1 MIVVL
6 AGGVGAARFLQGVV
20 QVIPQQQLTV
30 IANTGDDRD
39 FYGLHVSPD
48 IDIVMYTLAG
58 IVDET
63 HGWGIRDDTHYT
75 MQQLTRYGN
84 EDWFL
89 LGDRDLATHIHRT
102 NLLRQGKT
110 LSEVTDNLRA
120 HLGLDLRILPM
131 SDQPIATHIKT
142 PAGLLH
148 FQEYM
153 VKRRCADP
161 VQDVVFVGANEAQPA
176 PGVIESLKAADAILI
191 APSNPIVSIGSI
203 LAVPSIHDTLHEASG
218 MIVAVSPIIGGAPIK
233 GPADKLMSGL
243 GMEVSAVGVTRCY
256 RDFLDVML
264 IDEQDAALAPA
275 IEDLGIP
282 TVVTN
287 TIMKDMH
294 AKAALARSALQ
305 AAGINVVSIPTI
317 GEGRHGSFPH
327 LLPEQDTTINR
338 KGQEE
343 IY

>member
-6 AGGVGAARFLQGVV
+6 AGGVGAARFLQGVT
-20 QVIPQQQLTV
+20 QVVPQQELTV
-30 IANTGDDRD
+30 IVNTGDDRD

-58 IVDET
+58 IVDES

-75 MQQLTRYGN
+75 MQQLTSYGN

-120 HLGLDLRILPM
+120 HLGLALRVLPM
-131 SDQPIATHIKT
+131 SDQSVTTHIQT

-153 VKRRCADP
+153 VKRRTADA
-161 VQDVVFVGANEAQPA
+161 VQGVVFVGASEARPA
-176 PGVIESLKAADAILI
+176 PGVLDAIKEAEAILI
-191 APSNPIVSIGSI
+191 APSNPIVSIGTL
-203 LAVPSIHDTLHEASG
+203 LAVPGIHDALHETQG
-218 MIVAVSPIIGGAPIK
+218 MVVAVSPIIGGAPIK

-243 GMEVSAVGVTRCY
+243 GMDVSAVGVARCY
-256 RDFLDVML
+256 RDFLDVMV
-264 IDEQDAALAPA
+264 IDEQDAQLSAA

-282 TVVTN
+282 TLVTN
-287 TIMKDMH
+287 TIMRDDTS
-294 AKAALARSALQ
+294 KAALARSVLQ
-305 AAGINVVSIPTI
+305 AAGLTV
-317 GEGRHGSFPH
+317 
-327 LLPEQDTTINR
+327 
-338 KGQEE
+338 
-343 IY
+343 